1 MAQVQTSVATQISDE
16 PLRPHPTSPHRRASQ
31 NPLHALQELHK
42 PRASPTRPTNP
53 KATRAPTN
61 IWESCAPR
69 APAGA
74 HVPARHPPPSAAPPS
89 SAAPALTY
97 HLLQLVIVPVDGPG
111 QGTGV
116 LGHDGGATLGLPAN
130 SLTSLFSW
138 PHLSP
143 PPTAAAAPPPT
154 ASRTATGRTAPG
166 AGWPRGRA
174 VGGSKHPQTSPL
186 CYSAAGTPLP
196 GPGPGF
202 GLHGS
207 SDKSFAWAQPLC
219 PALHLSP
226 THWPNFPFSLHLPTR
241 SALTSPR
248 RACPPPRP
256 RLQLP
261 LQVWLDKQRARR
273 KPEEDEFDGRREEIL

>member
-1 MAQVQTSVATQISDE
+1 MEVQKLFSD
-16 PLRPHPTSPHRRASQ
+16 L
-31 NPLHALQELHK
+31 
-42 PRASPTRPTNP
+42 
-53 KATRAPTN
+53 
-61 IWESCAPR
+61 
-69 APAGA
+69 
-74 HVPARHPPPSAAPPS
+74 
-89 SAAPALTY
+89 
-97 HLLQLVIVPVDGPG
+97 
-111 QGTGV
+111 
-116 LGHDGGATLGLPAN
+116 LPAHKH
-130 SLTSLFSW
+130 S
-138 PHLSP
+138 LSP

-174 VGGSKHPQTSPL
+174 VGGSKHPRTSPL

-261 LQVWLDKQRARR
+261 FQVWLDKQRARR
-273 KPEEDEFDGRREEIL
+273 KPEEDEFDGGREEIL